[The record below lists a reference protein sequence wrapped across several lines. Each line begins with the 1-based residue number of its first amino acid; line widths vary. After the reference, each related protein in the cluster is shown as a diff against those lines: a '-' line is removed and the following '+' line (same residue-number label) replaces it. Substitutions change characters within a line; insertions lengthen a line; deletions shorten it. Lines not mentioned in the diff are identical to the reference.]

1 MNAHVGWYV
10 EKMLVERLQLSRQS
24 IDRFRSSLTKG
35 TDWKKD
41 GREIVLSPG
50 AVKRLLT
57 DLGSPDYDISSSAI
71 QENGARPPQEIVE
84 LVVHRKFANPRL
96 LEARDPATGQ
106 LVRVRV
112 PYNVNFQPHMVI
124 KARKPG
130 AGFKDLYL
138 MEGRCPRYPGKW

>member
-1 MNAHVGWYV
+1 MNAGWFQ
-10 EKMLVERLQLSRQS
+10 EKTLAERLQLGRSAL
-24 IDRFRSSLTKG
+24 DRFRSSLTKG
-35 TDWKKD
+35 TDWKKE
-41 GREIVLSPG
+41 GREILFSPT
-50 AVKRLLT
+50 AVKRLLR

-71 QENGARPPQEIVE
+71 QANGEKPHQETIELIVE
-84 LVVHRKFANPRL
+84 RKFNNPRL

-112 PYNVNFQPHMVI
+112 PYNVNFQPQMVI